1 MGNNR
6 VICIDGPRKG
16 REYWWPEGAKE
27 FQISTLIAGSV
38 WTAYCTG
45 MTSGYGGFIY
55 KIYTMWGTGILVGML
70 DRIAYDGK
78 VALVDGIYRE
88 VGR

>member
-1 MGNNR
+1 MANKR
-6 VICIDGPRKG
+6 IITIDGPRKH
-16 REYWWPEGAKE
+16 REYYFPEGTRE
-27 FQISTLIAGSV
+27 FQITTLIAGSV
-38 WTAYCTG
+38 WTAYTSG
-45 MTSGYGGFIY
+45 ITSGYGGFIY

>member
-1 MGNNR
+1 MNKP
-6 VICIDGPRKG
+6 VICIDGVRKG
-16 REYWWPEGAKE
+16 RIYYWPEGTRE
-27 FQISTLIAGSV
+27 FQINTLIAGSV

-55 KIYTMWGTGILVGML
+55 KVYMMWGTGILVAMQ

-78 VALVDGIYRE
+78 VVLLPSGIYAE
-88 VGR
+88 VER